1 MFVTLSSVFN
11 YLSENADSRCLK
23 EGEELLN
30 ANHVL
35 LLGAT
40 EETEEYVE
48 VLALCFQTSSIKS
61 SPHEIKG
68 KLIINDNTVQISN
81 FACSC
86 KAGLSGTCKH
96 TAAVL
101 LKCTRAENVLLERL
115 STTDTRCYWS
125 NKKKAV
131 EQHYEATPILE
142 TECYKKQVKD
152 KEPLISVQKKRCFDL
167 LLSLYPESSL
177 ACHIRGTAYSSIVV
191 GKPKMDIEVKL
202 ILENS
207 TNSEFLA
214 ILDIDK
220 YKHNLRRCCN
230 EVLERICNTS
240 RFEEAVLSQQN
251 SELWNQERQFRITGS
266 KCYSIYTFSKDN
278 WEKNVSNCFWP
289 KKFSSKYT
297 EHGKKFEQE
306 AREIYCSR
314 NGYKVIQLGL
324 VICSIHGLHV
334 LLMVWSLRME
344 FPHI

>member
-1 MFVTLSSVFN
+1 
-11 YLSENADSRCLK
+11 
-23 EGEELLN
+23 
-30 ANHVL
+30 
-35 LLGAT
+35 
-40 EETEEYVE
+40 
-48 VLALCFQTSSIKS
+48 
-61 SPHEIKG
+61 
-68 KLIINDNTVQISN
+68 
-81 FACSC
+81 
-86 KAGLSGTCKH
+86 
-96 TAAVL
+96 
-101 LKCTRAENVLLERL
+101 
-115 STTDTRCYWS
+115 
-125 NKKKAV
+125 
-131 EQHYEATPILE
+131 
-142 TECYKKQVKD
+142 
-152 KEPLISVQKKRCFDL
+152 
-167 LLSLYPESSL
+167 
-177 ACHIRGTAYSSIVV
+177 
-191 GKPKMDIEVKL
+191 MDIEVKL